1 MSRTPYTEGAWVQ
14 GDVQQAI
21 ERGPLTDAYQAD
33 ANRVIQELNQLRAT
47 EIASYLQ
54 YKQHAYMAVSML
66 SPGLKDDFEAHAA
79 AELDHADRLARRIQ
93 QLGGV
98 PIYNPAELAAKAA
111 DIGVHPEQAPTLTDM
126 VIANLMLERQQ
137 IEVYTR
143 FIRQIDDGDL
153 VTRQLLIGILAETE
167 GHAAELSD
175 YLKLRSETS

>member
-1 MSRTPYTEGAWVQ
+1 MSRTPHTDEALVRDEVYEAM
-14 GDVQQAI
+14 

-33 ANRVIQELNQLRAT
+33 VSWVIRELNRLRAT

-66 SPGLKDDFEAHAA
+66 SPGIKADFESHAA
-79 AELDHADRLARRIQ
+79 SELDHADRLAQRVQ

-111 DIGVHPEQAPTLTDM
+111 DVGVEPEQGPTLTDM
-126 VIANLMLERQQ
+126 VIANLMVERQQ
-137 IEVYTR
+137 VEAYTTL
-143 FIRQIDDGDL
+143 IRQIGDGDL
-153 VTRQLLIGILAETE
+153 VTRQVLLGILAETE

-175 YLKLRSETS
+175 YLKLRSDMR